1 MSSAQRLLDTAGRH
15 RSPATLPEFHAGRA
29 PGNKGQRYAA
39 DPPTVDE
46 IIAVMRHARHA
57 RYGNRLNGL
66 IVVLWR
72 AGLRINEALSLT
84 ETDLDEQRG
93 LVLGLSEDLC
103 RHERKRRSCL
113 LPLEAGPA
121 RRAAAA
127 CWSRL
132 RGLRLWGGGSRRG
145 WPATIAASG
154 SERRSALGNRGAARP
169 ADTPW
174 RQHWSMCPWA
184 ARLVAVGFVKLSGC
198 RRIGGS
204 AMR

>member
-84 ETDLDEQRG
+84 EPIWMSGADRSWSGMAYAEFGITRVMPSDL
-93 LVLGLSEDLC
+93 LC
-103 RHERKRRSCL
+103 R
-113 LPLEAGPA
+113 
-121 RRAAAA
+121 
-127 CWSRL
+127 
-132 RGLRLWGGGSRRG
+132 
-145 WPATIAASG
+145 
-154 SERRSALGNRGAARP
+154 
-169 ADTPW
+169 
-174 RQHWSMCPWA
+174 
-184 ARLVAVGFVKLSGC
+184 V
-198 RRIGGS
+198 
-204 AMR
+204 